1 MSEFFIYSF
10 FFGMLGFLFP
20 VFVYLDAYVNTSEN
34 KLCFSLGLYK
44 FFKVF
49 GGYAQIKKEGLVFHI
64 TDKKAIILPFAEM
77 TNTRKKFEVTQ
88 GFQLYRYHQIVE
100 TGIID
105 KPYSVLVA
113 AALQAAGAQIFSV
126 LQTAHPFLS
135 LKNNTLLSEEKG
147 IRISVQAV
155 TVFNGLVL
163 SMAISKKIL
172 EAIINWI
179 RKKRLTA
186 LWKKRRNSSQA

>member
-1 MSEFFIYSF
+1 MGEFFIYSF

-20 VFVYLDAYVNTSEN
+20 VFVYLDGYADTSEN
-34 KLCFSLGLYK
+34 KLWFSLSVYK

-64 TDKKAIILPFAEM
+64 TDKKAIILPYAEM
-77 TNTRKKFEVTQ
+77 TDTRKKFELTQ
-88 GFQLYRYHQIVE
+88 GFQLYRYHQTVE
-100 TGIID
+100 TGIVE

-113 AALQAAGAQIFSV
+113 AALQSLGGQIFSV
-126 LQTAHPFLS
+126 LQTKHPFLS

-147 IRISVQAV
+147 VKLTVHAV

-163 SMAISKKIL
+163 SIAVGKKIL
-172 EAIINWI
+172 EVIINWI
-179 RKKRLTA
+179 RTRKSTVF
-186 LWKKRRNSSQA
+186 WKKRRNS